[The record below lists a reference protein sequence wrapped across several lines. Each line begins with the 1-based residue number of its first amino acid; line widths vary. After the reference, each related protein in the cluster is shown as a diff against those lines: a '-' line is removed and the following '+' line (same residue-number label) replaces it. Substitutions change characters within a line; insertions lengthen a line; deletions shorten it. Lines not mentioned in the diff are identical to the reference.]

1 MMGVCGMRLGMC
13 LIWVFITQGPRGSGI
28 YLVSLVRRN
37 GRMRVTTEVYGGF
50 KSITNIVC

>member
-1 MMGVCGMRLGMC
+1 MRLGMC